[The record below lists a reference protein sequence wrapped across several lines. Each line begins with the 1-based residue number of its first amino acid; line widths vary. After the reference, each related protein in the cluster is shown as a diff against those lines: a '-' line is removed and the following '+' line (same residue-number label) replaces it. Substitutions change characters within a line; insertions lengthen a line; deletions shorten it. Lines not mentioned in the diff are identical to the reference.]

1 MSSQTLASA
10 CTPLPKSARFLG
22 RVGRTPAAEELW
34 AAQYAD
40 LTPDD
45 MQDGP
50 VAQVVARAVPQV
62 LLLSLVYALLDGARQ
77 VDVAHLA
84 AALALWSYVRCSAG
98 YVFGD
103 TRGNPDLYGSPSSSA
118 PPGQRDAPG
127 KAVSVDLFA
136 RHRTAEQLDAL
147 LDVLTKDDEYR
158 VDTVP
163 TAGRSA
169 TRYVYA
175 KKANQAKEAPLPS
188 QLRATSPDPEDF
200 PADLWRGDDT
210 TKGDRWSA

>member
-1 MSSQTLASA
+1 
-10 CTPLPKSARFLG
+10 
-22 RVGRTPAAEELW
+22 
-34 AAQYAD
+34 
-40 LTPDD
+40 

-62 LLLSLVYALLDGARQ
+62 LRLSLVYALLDGARQ

-103 TRGNPDLYGSPSSSA
+103 TRGNPDLDRLAEFIRTAGPE
-118 PPGQRDAPG
+118 GRTRE
-127 KAVSVDLFA
+127 AVSVDLFA

-200 PADLWRGDDT
+200 PADQWRGDDT